1 MNIIISLLTA
11 FCASAV
17 FIGALYM
24 ICPEGAINKTVKFV
38 LGLAFLLSV
47 IAASGISLNKTDIY
61 VEIPK
66 TETADSD
73 TLDIAVAKYVYSYTL
88 KNSGIDFSEI
98 TVCTDKSADGSIY
111 ISKVIIKSQE
121 NREKILNALG
131 EAGKNIEVE
140 IKNE

>member
-1 MNIIISLLTA
+1 MNIITSLLTA

-24 ICPEGAINKTVKFV
+24 ICPDGAMNKTVKFV
-38 LGLAFLLSV
+38 LGLVFLLSV
-47 IAASGISLNKTDIY
+47 IAASGITLSQADISF
-61 VEIPK
+61 EIPK
-66 TETADSD
+66 QEAADTAALD
-73 TLDIAVAKYVYSYTL
+73 TAAAEYVYSYAL

-111 ISKVIIKSQE
+111 ISKVIIKSEE
-121 NREKILNALG
+121 NREKILSALG
-131 EAGKNIEVE
+131 EAAKNIEVE